1 MDRRVSLKHIAQG
14 PKNKIKFIVFQL
26 KNGHTKHFC
35 LLNDKELSEALKL
48 AHCPDKNGIQGWK
61 ICMSST
67 KKNEYIEK
75 YGSPAPD
82 SDDMSY
88 DISEGDE
95 SGDGLESENDANDN
109 NDVPPRTS
117 EDECSSKNS
126 SDDSVDNFGQ
136 SEDSAKKKLFTESD
150 IESEEEFGKNT

>member
-1 MDRRVSLKHIAQG
+1 MDRRISLKHIQHG

-26 KNGHTKHFC
+26 KNGHTKDFC
-35 LLNDKELSEALKL
+35 LLNDEELSEALKL
-48 AHCPDKNGIQGWK
+48 AKNGIQGWK

-82 SDDMSY
+82 SDDNMSY

-95 SGDGLESENDANDN
+95 SGDVLESENDANDN
-109 NDVPPRTS
+109 NSVPPPTS
-117 EDECSSKNS
+117 EDDTSSKNS

-136 SEDSAKKKLFTESD
+136 SEAKKKLFTESD
-150 IESEEEFGKNT
+150 IETEEEFGKNT

>member
-1 MDRRVSLKHIAQG
+1 MANS
-14 PKNKIKFIVFQL
+14 
-26 KNGHTKHFC
+26 
-35 LLNDKELSEALKL
+35 
-48 AHCPDKNGIQGWK
+48 PDKNGIQGWK

-95 SGDGLESENDANDN
+95 SGDVLESENEANDDN
-109 NDVPPRTS
+109 SVPSPTS
-117 EDECSSKNS
+117 EDDTSKNS
-126 SDDSVDNFGQ
+126 SDDSVDNFGL
-136 SEDSAKKKLFTESD
+136 SEGAAKKNCLMSLISSLRRNLVRTHEMHFWS
-150 IESEEEFGKNT
+150 

>member
-1 MDRRVSLKHIAQG
+1 MDRRVSLKHIQHG

-26 KNGHTKHFC
+26 KNGHTKDFC

-48 AHCPDKNGIQGWK
+48 ANSPDKNGIQGWK

-67 KKNEYIEK
+67 KKNEYLEK

-88 DISEGDE
+88 EISEGDE
-95 SGDGLESENDANDN
+95 SGDVLASENEANDDN
-109 NDVPPRTS
+109 SVSPPTS
-117 EDECSSKNS
+117 EDDTSSKNS
-126 SDDSVDNFGQ
+126 SDDSVDNFGL
-136 SEDSAKKKLFTESD
+136 SEGAAKKKLFTESD